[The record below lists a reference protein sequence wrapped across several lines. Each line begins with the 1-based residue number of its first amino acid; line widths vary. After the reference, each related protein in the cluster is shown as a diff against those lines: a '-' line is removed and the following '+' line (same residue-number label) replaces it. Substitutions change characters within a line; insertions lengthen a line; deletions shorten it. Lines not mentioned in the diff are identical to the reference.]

1 MIINCRLSIRNRP
14 VLHTARNVAQ
24 DRAMTSNSSGASVVQ
39 RFYQLLNDKNIDA
52 WGDLWHQS
60 AQIVV
65 LYPAEGFPSLI
76 DGKEAIVAGFRDL
89 IGIYES
95 FQATLT
101 GLYPAADSDAVCVEY
116 SARAVL
122 VDGGE
127 YTLTTTSPC
136 SDSKASS
143 SANIATTSTPG
154 DFRSSSTRW
163 QHAARR

>member
-1 MIINCRLSIRNRP
+1 
-14 VLHTARNVAQ
+14 
-24 DRAMTSNSSGASVVQ
+24 MTSNSSGASVVQ

-127 YTLTTTSPC
+127 YTN
-136 SDSKASS
+136 D
-143 SANIATTSTPG
+143 NIAV
-154 DFRSSSTRW
+154 FRFEGELIREYRDYFDPRRF
-163 QHAARR
+163 QVVVDALAARG